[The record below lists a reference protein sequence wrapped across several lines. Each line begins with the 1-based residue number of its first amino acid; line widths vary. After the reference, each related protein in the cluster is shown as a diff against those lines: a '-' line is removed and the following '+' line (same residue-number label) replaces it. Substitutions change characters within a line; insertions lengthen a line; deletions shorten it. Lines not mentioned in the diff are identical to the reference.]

1 MKLTC
6 AFCGRDTEPAV
17 MIGNRAI
24 GPKCAA
30 KAGLL
35 PVKPSKK
42 HAQKKHHAKN
52 YGETLDLFGDQ
63 NEDMRRL

>member
-6 AFCGRDTEPAV
+6 ALCGRDTEPAV

-35 PVKPSKK
+35 PVKPSKHK
-42 HAQKKHHAKN
+42 AKKQSAQSD
-52 YGETLDLFGDQ
+52 GDTLDLFD
-63 NEDMRRL
+63 NHVKST

>member
-6 AFCGRDTEPAV
+6 ALCGRDTKPAL

-35 PVKPSKK
+35 PAKSLKK
-42 HAQKKHHAKN
+42 HSRKKHHAQSDGK
-52 YGETLDLFGDQ
+52 TLDLFD
-63 NEDMRRL
+63 EHVKST